1 MGPIRAVMSRV
12 SRSSG
17 GAASVVA
24 NSCCVASR
32 DGAVWQDFQRQWT
45 TQRLPSLIAAIRL
58 ALEVYDTFGPG
69 MIKIDNPIEVGIWNN
84 KYFVWERALNPAL
97 KG

>member
-1 MGPIRAVMSRV
+1 
-12 SRSSG
+12 
-17 GAASVVA
+17 
-24 NSCCVASR
+24 
-32 DGAVWQDFQRQWT
+32 
-45 TQRLPSLIAAIRL
+45 
-58 ALEVYDTFGPG
+58 